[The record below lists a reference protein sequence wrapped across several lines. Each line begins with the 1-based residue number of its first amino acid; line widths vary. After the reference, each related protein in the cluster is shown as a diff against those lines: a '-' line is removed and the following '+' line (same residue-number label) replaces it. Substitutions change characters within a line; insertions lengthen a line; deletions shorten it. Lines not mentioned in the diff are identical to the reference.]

1 MGTFLHFLDGLLGF
15 IANVPF
21 GILKT
26 ASWNRRS
33 KGLVF
38 WAPIGVWAH
47 PTKSKE
53 MKDKRESQFLVD
65 IRDLNHKV

>member
-1 MGTFLHFLDGLLGF
+1 MQQFTTVSQNGCWISRLGTFLHFLDGLLGF

-33 KGLVF
+33 KD
-38 WAPIGVWAH
+38 
-47 PTKSKE
+47 T
-53 MKDKRESQFLVD
+53 KDKRESQFLVD